1 MSKLFKQISES
12 NYGKWML
19 YGIIGLISVSIFP
32 SFSLGWLCLNI
43 VIFYVINT
51 ISIVIHESGHA
62 IAALCLGMEV
72 TKIAIGHGET
82 ICEFQLFGIPWKIK
96 QVPFGGAT
104 YILDKSTY
112 FYRTKSFIVSLF
124 GPLTNLILVYLT
136 LRFPREF
143 MTINIPGIYVYPGV
157 ITCIRNIIYVFE
169 NLVPQYCNI
178 DGRQVPNDGLSMLKI
193 PFLSTKEV
201 AEEVSTSWLFDGYN
215 LERSGQYQTAID
227 SFNTAIH
234 HNSDCVQA
242 YQGRGNTFR
251 LMKDDRRAIDSY
263 QQAIDHFS
271 NKIELEPLNA
281 NHYSARAMIYQGW
294 MKIDS
299 TKFQDAIEDL
309 TKAININ
316 PTTKSLYF
324 TRAAIYCYLGL
335 DIQAIEDFTAVI
347 QLESNADAYYNR
359 GVTYYQSKNYQSAIE
374 DLDIAINLDGNSVS
388 AYYNRGNAK
397 YELEDKLG
405 AFQDY
410 DRAKFLSSTGAI
422 ISEDEHGFYARGIA
436 YIRLEDRVKAIE
448 DLQRAETLCLEHG
461 NTSLLKQVRAEIEKI
476 GT

>member
-1 MSKLFKQISES
+1 
-12 NYGKWML
+12 ML

-62 IAALCLGMEV
+62 ISALCLGMKV

-104 YILDKSTY
+104 YILNKSIY

-143 MTINIPGIYVYPGV
+143 MTIDTPEIYVYPG
-157 ITCIRNIIYVFE
+157 IIICIRNIIYVFE
-169 NLVPQYCNI
+169 NLVPQYCNV
-178 DGRQVPNDGLSMLKI
+178 DGSQVPNDGLSMLKT
-193 PFLSTKEV
+193 PFLSTKQIS
-201 AEEVSTSWLFDGYN
+201 EEVSISWLFDGYN
-215 LERSGQYQTAID
+215 LERSGQYQKAIE

-251 LMKDDRRAIDSY
+251 LMKDDRRASDSY

-281 NHYSARAMIYQGW
+281 THYSVRAMVYQGW
-294 MKIDS
+294 MKIDPS
-299 TKFQDAIEDL
+299 KFQDAIDDL

-316 PTTKSLYF
+316 PTNHSLYF
-324 TRAAIYCYLGL
+324 NRAAIYCYSGMGN
-335 DIQAIEDFTAVI
+335 QAVEDFTAVI
-347 QLESNADAYYNR
+347 QIESNADAYYNR
-359 GVTYYQSKNYQSAIE
+359 GVTYYQLKNYQAAIE
-374 DLDIAINLDGNSVS
+374 DLDVAINFDSNSVS
-388 AYYNRGNAK
+388 SYYSRGNAK
-397 YELEDKLG
+397 YELNDKIG
-405 AFQDY
+405 AVQDY

-436 YIRLEDRVKAIE
+436 HIRLENRVKAIE

-461 NTSLLKQVRAEIEKI
+461 NTGLLKQIRVKIEKI
-476 GT
+476 DT